1 MMREIFCGNNLI
13 PKGIT
18 MTILSSFLTPIQLD
32 LDQLLLDP
40 NNPRFSELGEELKP
54 ILESRFAE
62 EKVQSLTKEKMKSS
76 IFDVS
81 ELKDTIKT
89 VGFLP
94 MDRIVVRKWKGK
106 STDGNDRY
114 IVIEGNRRVTAL
126 KWLID
131 LHENGK
137 ETFSE
142 ELLSNFKSLGAL
154 LLDDTVAP
162 ETATLILPGLRH
174 VSGIKEWGPYQKAKA
189 VHALRKAG
197 MSPQEAAQSL
207 GLSTRTAN
215 TSYRCF
221 LALEQMKSDE
231 EFGEFAVPRMY
242 SYFEESFKRPDV
254 KTWLVWDDDKE
265 SFINEDNLKEFYSWM
280 IPASDTEDGSPKLPE
295 AKSVRDLGIIIK
307 DEQAL
312 NVFRSAD
319 GSLTRA
325 LARYEV
331 DHPEEWFPK
340 VVAASNAVKSLTPD
354 MLRKMDEPSI
364 AALEKLKANIIQAL
378 KDRVALTI
386 S

>member
-1 MMREIFCGNNLI
+1 MAS
-13 PKGIT
+13 
-18 MTILSSFLTPIQLD
+18 LSASLAPIKVS

-40 NNPRFSELGEELKP
+40 NNPRFSELGEGLNS
-54 ILESRFAE
+54 ILETRFAE
-62 EKVQSLTKEKMKSS
+62 EKVQASTKEKMKSS

-106 STDGNDRY
+106 VTDDAERFV
-114 IVIEGNRRVTAL
+114 VIEGNRRATAL

-142 ELLSNFKSLGAL
+142 EQLANFTKLNAL
-154 LLDDTVAP
+154 LLDETVAP
-162 ETATLILPGLRH
+162 ESASLILPGLRH

-231 EFGEFAVPRMY
+231 EFGEYAIPKMY
-242 SYFEESFKRPDV
+242 SYFEEAFKRPDV
-254 KTWLVWDDDKE
+254 KTWLNWDDVAE
-265 SFINEDNLKEFYSWM
+265 HFVNEEHIKEFYSWM
-280 IPASDTEDGSPKLPE
+280 IPPTDEEDGSPKLPE
-295 AKSVRDLGIIIK
+295 AKSVRELGTIIK

-312 NVFRSAD
+312 NVFRSAE
-319 GSLTRA
+319 GSLSRA
-325 LARYEV
+325 LAKYEV

-340 VVAASNAVKSLTPD
+340 VIAAANAVKSLTPD
-354 MLRKMDEPSI
+354 MLRKMDTPAV
-364 AALEKLKANIIQAL
+364 AALEGLMASIVQTLQDRAAL
-378 KDRVALTI
+378 IAL
-386 S
+386 

>member
-1 MMREIFCGNNLI
+1 
-13 PKGIT
+13 
-18 MTILSSFLTPIQLD
+18 MTTISKFLSPIKLQ

-40 NNPRFSELGEELKP
+40 NNPRFSELGEELNSIP
-54 ILESRFAE
+54 ETRFVE
-62 EKVQSLTKEKMKSS
+62 EKVQSSTKEKMKSS

-94 MDRIVVRKWKGK
+94 MDRIVVRKWK
-106 STDGNDRY
+106 SAIAEQQERY
-114 IVIEGNRRVTAL
+114 VVIEGNRRVTAL

-131 LHENGK
+131 LHDNGK

-142 ELLSNFKSLGAL
+142 EQLENFTRLDAL
-154 LLDDTVAP
+154 LLDDKLAP

-174 VSGIKEWGPYQKAKA
+174 VSGVKEWGAYQKAKA

-197 MSPQEAAQSL
+197 LSPQEAAQSL
-207 GLSTRTAN
+207 GLSTRASN

-221 LALEQMKSDE
+221 LALEQMRSDE
-231 EFGEFAVPRMY
+231 EFGEFAAPKMY
-242 SYFEESFKRPDV
+242 SYFEEAFKRPDV
-254 KTWLVWDDDKE
+254 KLWLNWSDE
-265 SFINEDNLKEFYSWM
+265 NAQFINNEHLKEFYSWM
-280 IPASDTEDGSPKLPE
+280 VPSDDDDEASPKLPE
-295 AKSVRDLGIIIK
+295 AKSVRDLGVIIK

-319 GSLTRA
+319 GSLSRA
-325 LARYEV
+325 LAKYEV

-340 VVAASNAVKSLTPD
+340 VLAASNAVQGLTPD
-354 MLRKMDEPSI
+354 MLRKMNDQSI
-364 AALEKLKANIIQAL
+364 AALKALAEKIAQAL
-378 KDRVALTI
+378 KDRTALIGTTG

>member
-1 MMREIFCGNNLI
+1 MA
-13 PKGIT
+13 
-18 MTILSSFLTPIQLD
+18 SLTASLAPIHVD
-32 LDQLLLDP
+32 LDQLLLDA
-40 NNPRFSELGEELKP
+40 NNPRFSELGEGLNS
-54 ILESRFAE
+54 ILETRFAE
-62 EKVQSLTKEKMKSS
+62 EKVQASTKDKMKSA

-94 MDRIVVRKWKGK
+94 MDRIVVRAWKGK
-106 STDGNDRY
+106 ATDDIERY
-114 IVIEGNRRVTAL
+114 VVIEGNRRVTAL

-142 ELLSNFKSLGAL
+142 EQLANFTKLDAL
-154 LLDDTVAP
+154 LLDEAIAP
-162 ETATLILPGLRH
+162 ESASLILPGLRH

-197 MSPQEAAQSL
+197 LSPQEAAQSL
-207 GLSTRTAN
+207 GLSTRAAN

-231 EFGEFAVPRMY
+231 EFGEYAIPKMY
-242 SYFEESFKRPDV
+242 SYFEEAFKRPDV
-254 KTWLVWDDDKE
+254 KTWLDWDDTAE
-265 SFINEDNLKEFYSWM
+265 RFVNEEHIKEFYGWM
-280 IPASDTEDGSPKLPE
+280 IPHPDEEDGSPKLPE
-295 AKSVRDLGIIIK
+295 AKSVRELGTIIK

-325 LARYEV
+325 LAKYEV

-340 VVAASNAVKSLTPD
+340 VIAAANAVKSLTPN
-354 MLRKMDEPSI
+354 MLRKMDAPSVT
-364 AALEKLKANIIQAL
+364 ALEDLKASIIQTLQDRNAL
-378 KDRVALTI
+378 IVL
-386 S
+386 